1 MRIHRITALA
11 ALLLALSGSASAWGP
26 TGHRVVGR
34 IAEHH
39 LTPQARQ
46 GIADL
51 LGPDSLARVSTWPD
65 DIRSDANWTKGP
77 SGAELFA
84 DPNWAKPPKD
94 ARPWHFLSIDDNET
108 LETTARDTKAG
119 DILEALQRLEKIL
132 RDPQADKQSKADALK
147 FIVHFVGDIHQP
159 LHVGRR
165 GDRGGNDIIVL
176 WFSEPSNLHSVW
188 DSGMID
194 STKLSFS
201 ELAEF
206 VDHPTPAEV
215 TAWQS
220 GSTADWIR
228 ESFDARQQVY
238 DIGKRDLGFDYSFR
252 NMSLVEKRLVQAGV
266 RLAGLLNSV
275 FTAPAPA
282 PGAP

>member
-1 MRIHRITALA
+1 MRVHRIAALA
-11 ALLLALSGSASAWGP
+11 VLLLTLPGSASAWGP

-39 LTPQARQ
+39 LTPEAQRGVA
-46 GIADL
+46 AL

-65 DIRSDANWTKGP
+65 DIRSDPAWEKAT
-77 SGAELFA
+77 
-84 DPNWAKPPKD
+84 
-94 ARPWHFLSIDDNET
+94 PWHFISIDDNET
-108 LETTARDTKAG
+108 LATTARDTKG
-119 DILEALQRLEKIL
+119 DVVEAIQRFEKVL
-132 RDPQADKQSKADALK
+132 RDPQAGSQAKAEALK
-147 FIVHFVGDIHQP
+147 FLVHFIGDVHQP

-165 GDRGGNDIIVL
+165 ADRGGNLVVLL
-176 WFSEPSNLHSVW
+176 WFNEPSNLHSIW

-194 STKLSFS
+194 ATKLSFS

-206 VDHPTPAEV
+206 IDHPTPQEV

-220 GSTADWIR
+220 APLADWVR
-228 ESFDARQQVY
+228 ESFDVRPQVY
-238 DIGKRDLGFDYSFR
+238 NTGKCDLGFDYSFR
-252 NMSLVEKRLVQAGV
+252 NMPLVEKRLVQAGV

-275 FTAPAPA
+275 FAAPAPA

>member
-1 MRIHRITALA
+1 MRIRTLTALA
-11 ALLLALSGSASAWGP
+11 ALLLALPGSASAWGP

-39 LTPQARQ
+39 LTPEAQRGVA
-46 GIADL
+46 AL
-51 LGPDSLARVSTWPD
+51 LGPDSLARVSTWAD
-65 DIRSDANWTKGP
+65 DIRSDPTWTT
-77 SGAELFA
+77 A
-84 DPNWAKPPKD
+84 PKD

-108 LETTARDTKAG
+108 LETTARDPKG
-119 DILEALQRLEKIL
+119 DVLEAIQRFEKVL
-132 RDPQADKQSKADALK
+132 RDPQADRQSKAEALK
-147 FIVHFVGDIHQP
+147 FIVHFVGDVHQP

-165 GDRGGNDIIVL
+165 PDRGGNEIIVL
-176 WFSEPSNLHSVW
+176 WFSDPSNLHSVW

-194 STKLSFS
+194 ATKLSFS

-206 VDHPTPAEV
+206 IDHPTPEEV

-220 GSTADWIR
+220 APMADWIR
-228 ESFDARQQVY
+228 ESFNARQQVY

-252 NMSLVEKRLVQAGV
+252 NMALVEKRLVQAGV

-275 FTAPAPA
+275 FAA
-282 PGAP
+282 PGTPGSTP

>member
-1 MRIHRITALA
+1 MSVRKITALA
-11 ALLLALSGSASAWGP
+11 VLLLALPGSASAWGP

-39 LTPQARQ
+39 LTPEAQRGVA
-46 GIADL
+46 AL
-51 LGPDSLARVSTWPD
+51 LGPDSLARVSTWAD
-65 DIRSDANWTKGP
+65 DIRSDPNWTKSP
-77 SGAELFA
+77 DGANVLS
-84 DPNWAKPPKD
+84 DPDWTKPPKD

-108 LETTARDTKAG
+108 LETTARDPKG
-119 DILEALQRLEKIL
+119 DVLEAIQRLEKIL
-132 RDPQADKQSKADALK
+132 RDPQADRQSKANALK
-147 FIVHFVGDIHQP
+147 FLVHFVGDVHQP

-165 GDRGGNDIIVL
+165 ADRGGNDIIVL

-194 STKLSFS
+194 ATKLCFS

-206 VDHPTPAEV
+206 IDHPTPEEV

-220 GSTADWIR
+220 ASKADWIR

-238 DIGKRDLGFDYSFR
+238 DIGKRDLGFDYAFR
-252 NMSLVEKRLVQAGV
+252 NMPLVEKRLVQAGV

-275 FTAPAPA
+275 FATPAPA

>member
-1 MRIHRITALA
+1 MSVRKITALA
-11 ALLLALSGSASAWGP
+11 VLLLALPGSASAWGP

-39 LTPQARQ
+39 LTPEAQRGVA
-46 GIADL
+46 AL
-51 LGPDSLARVSTWPD
+51 LGPDSLARVSTWAD
-65 DIRSDANWTKGP
+65 DIRSDPNWTKSP
-77 SGAELFA
+77 DGANVLS
-84 DPNWAKPPKD
+84 DPDWTKPPKD

-108 LETTARDTKAG
+108 LETTARDPKG
-119 DILEALQRLEKIL
+119 DVLEAIQRFEKIL
-132 RDPQADKQSKADALK
+132 RDPQADRQSKANALK
-147 FIVHFVGDIHQP
+147 FIVHFVGDVHQP

-165 GDRGGNDIIVL
+165 ADRGGNDIIVL

-194 STKLSFS
+194 STKLCFS

-206 VDHPTPAEV
+206 IDHPTPEEI

-220 GSTADWIR
+220 ASMADWIR

-275 FTAPAPA
+275 FAAPST
-282 PGAP
+282 PGSTP